1 MSEFNLDFI
10 LGMVS
15 GMATIGAI
23 KFLSRS
29 FWSPDTTQPLQVS
42 TPTPKNVTVTV
53 PPTLLSVPRL
63 TSADSNT
70 LRDTAKPRS
79 VPMVKVDKQVISS
92 WVSNE
97 IATARQKTARAT
109 SAKSTK
115 SIKST
120 KSTTSSTPSR
130 KPGRPTKR
138 SSTKTSRRRRA

>member
-10 LGMVS
+10 LGFAS
-15 GMATIGAI
+15 GIATIGAI

-29 FWSPDTTQPLQVS
+29 FRSPDTTQPLQVS

-53 PPTLLSVPRL
+53 PPTLV
-63 TSADSNT
+63 SA
-70 LRDTAKPRS
+70 PVS

-115 SIKST
+115 STKST
-120 KSTTSSTPSR
+120 TSTTSSTPSR